1 MRIKMVSRR
10 SIKDFYEKYMK
21 NLKREEVIN
30 DSLLKADDQEA
41 WIENLRTKSKM
52 LRTLYIE
59 NEAMLNLYLRPFI
72 EQESRI
78 DDELADE
85 FLEQI
90 ERLFEQGLSDR
101 LICIDIS
108 QVLQRYFKRNNNF
121 VKWFRITYALGGFY
135 SRISGLE
142 NVNKCLECYELIR
155 NEFPRY
161 AKIDDWNI
169 RRRLLFSFYN
179 YAVVLMNSKPFAEQM
194 GFTLP
199 EYEKNLLSEVDKA
212 LAVYDDPVVRALDGD
227 KYDLD
232 GLKDELN
239 YDVFGNWICGCD
251 SREEMSPET
260 FERAL
265 RIMDEL
271 YKSALEEDGDIFHMK
286 DEIFCNYWKGQYCAG
301 NLEIEEY
308 INKITDFCNY
318 TLEHPDVDEF
328 DDISDSKYYQV
339 NMYQITNLAGTPG
352 VAEHPQLKEKLKN
365 YILPQFKKF
374 ISELPRTRHASYI
387 NESIKRTLMELVRS
401 LGTEEIDSYYF
412 LDVLMNRDET
422 MMIHVSIV
430 KRVALMIMNSIFNT
444 EPELLVGVCKTQ
456 NVLEVLEKRNEIE
469 QLVSQAALVF
479 DIGKSNYIELI
490 TLQSRRLLARE
501 KEVIHRHAAQGAELL
516 ETLGFSRDICDIA
529 YGHHKSYDGK
539 SGYPEKFDNT
549 KSRVHFLIDLFKI
562 CDCMD
567 AATDDIGRI
576 YNKVKTMP
584 EFIDELEFG
593 AGHLYNPDIVRILS
607 SDEQLKKELGYTC
620 SAGRIALYYEAYDTF
635 IDNSE
640 DTDNENNEQIKCIG
654 DIEPD
659 NNRESEQA
667 DLLENMQEMGREQ
680 AQVLESLAKSS
691 IFIARINL
699 SDDTFRIVHNSDR
712 GVLKGS
718 KEGSFTG
725 FIRHIGKEAF
735 HPDDYPMIRR
745 LMDYGEFSDYIYSSN
760 GSFEMEVRLKEGS
773 EWKWRRINFALA
785 EEKNGVP
792 QVVILSINDIDYA
805 KKQREQM
812 KEAME
817 LAYKQA
823 KQASAAKSEFL
834 SNMSHDIRTP
844 MNVILGMTQIAGKN
858 TDNPEK
864 IKDCLSKIEQASQHL
879 LELINDVLDMSKIES
894 GKIELN
900 EKPVDI
906 VELMKNVIFMVQDMA
921 AKKSIESRINIDAL
935 PKEMV
940 ICDPVRVQEILIN
953 LLSNAVKYTP
963 EGRWIS
969 FTAKKTASLGGYNS
983 YKFIVEDGGIGMSA
997 DFLDK
1002 IFEPFSREHTEQ
1014 TQNIQGTG
1022 LGLSITKSIIDIMQG
1037 NIDVTSEREKGSR
1050 FEVSLRFRISGEK
1063 AYEGENEEQ
1072 TVPQDWDGKLAG
1084 HRILLVEDNELNREI
1099 FVELVSSTGVEI
1111 DTSVNGLEGVERVR
1125 EHEPGYYDMVFMDV
1139 QMPVMDGY
1147 EATKHIREL
1156 ERERSEA
1163 QERLPIIALTANA
1176 FSEDSDKAVKAGMNA
1191 HLSKPISVPKL
1202 MSVMARWIVV

>member
-1 MRIKMVSRR
+1 MVNRR

-21 NLKREEVIN
+21 NLNREETIN

-59 NEAMLNLYLRPFI
+59 NEAMLNLYIRPFI
-72 EQESRI
+72 EQESRL

-85 FLEQI
+85 FLEQVG
-90 ERLFEQGLSDR
+90 ELFEQGLSDR

-108 QVLQRYFKRNNNF
+108 LVLQRYFEENDNYSG
-121 VKWFRITYALGGFY
+121 WFKITYALGGFY
-135 SRISGLE
+135 SRLAGPE
-142 NVNKCLECYELIR
+142 NVKKCLDCYELIKK
-155 NEFPRY
+155 EFSRY
-161 AKIDDWNI
+161 AEIDDWNL
-169 RRRLLFSFYN
+169 RRRLLFAFYN
-179 YAVVLMNSKPFAEQM
+179 YDIILMSSKPFALQAGLEPM
-194 GFTLP
+194 
-199 EYEKNLLSEVDKA
+199 EYENMLLAEVDRA
-212 LAVYDDPVVRALDGD
+212 LAVYDDAVVRELDGD

-260 FERAL
+260 FGRAL
-265 RIMDEL
+265 RIMDGL
-271 YKSALEEDGDIFHMK
+271 YKSALEEDSDIFHMK
-286 DEIFCNYWKGQYCAG
+286 DEIYCNYWKGQYCAG
-301 NLEIEEY
+301 NLGIEEY
-308 INKITDFCNY
+308 IDRIIDFCNY

-328 DDISDSKYYQV
+328 NDISDSKYYQV

-352 VAEHPQLKEKLKN
+352 VSEHPELKEKLKN

-401 LGTEEIDSYYF
+401 LGTEGIDSYFF
-412 LDVLMNRDET
+412 LDVLMNRDEN
-422 MMIHVSIV
+422 MMIHVSLV
-430 KRVALMIMNSIFNT
+430 KRVALLIMNSIFT
-444 EPELLVGVCKTQ
+444 AGPELLIGVLGTH
-456 NVLEVLEKRNEIE
+456 NVLEVLEKRSEIE

-479 DIGKSNYIELI
+479 DIGKSEYIDLV
-490 TLQSRRLLARE
+490 TLQSRRLLVRE
-501 KEVIHRHAAQGAELL
+501 KEIIHRHAAEGARLIEK
-516 ETLGFSRDICDIA
+516 LGFSSDICDIA
-529 YGHHKSYDGK
+529 RGHHKSYDGK
-539 SGYPEKFDNT
+539 GGYPEDFDNT
-549 KSRVHFLIDLFKI
+549 KSGVRFLIDLFKI

-576 YNKVKTMP
+576 YNKVKSMS

-593 AGHLYNPDIVRILS
+593 AGHLYNPDIVRIIS
-607 SDEQLKKELGYTC
+607 GDEQLQKELGYTC

-635 IDNSE
+635 INTGSGSE
-640 DTDNENNEQIKCIG
+640 GTEEQIKNIG

-659 NNRESEQA
+659 ANRESEQA
-667 DLLENMQEMGREQ
+667 DLLENMQELGREQ
-680 AQVLESLAKSS
+680 AQVLESLAKAA

-699 SDDTFRIVHNSDR
+699 SDDTFSIVHNSDS

-725 FIRHIGKEAF
+725 FIRHMGKEAF

-792 QVVILSINDIDYA
+792 QVIILSISDIDYA

-844 MNVILGMTQIAGKN
+844 MNVILGMTQIAGRN
-858 TDNPEK
+858 VDNPEK
-864 IKDCLSKIEQASQHL
+864 IKDCLSKIEQASEHL

-894 GKIELN
+894 GKIELS
-900 EKPVDI
+900 EKPVDMA
-906 VELMKNVIFMVQDMA
+906 ELIDNVNFMVQDMA
-921 AKKSIESRINIDAL
+921 ARKNLTYRLDIDSL
-935 PKEMV
+935 PREMV
-940 ICDPVRVQEILIN
+940 VCDPVRVQEILIN

-969 FTAKKTASLGGYNS
+969 FTAKKTAALGGYNS
-983 YKFIVEDGGIGMSA
+983 YKFIVEDSGIGMSSE
-997 DFLDK
+997 FMETL
-1002 IFEPFSREHTEQ
+1002 FEPFSREQNEQ
-1014 TQNIQGTG
+1014 TRNIQGTG

-1037 NIDVTSEREKGSR
+1037 SIDVTSESGNGSR
-1050 FEVSLRFRISGEK
+1050 FEGSLRFRATGEQPAAEK
-1063 AYEGENEEQ
+1063 SEE
-1072 TVPQDWDGKLAG
+1072 TTSIEDWDGKMAG

-1099 FVELVSSTGVEI
+1099 FVELVSGTGVEI
-1111 DTSVNGLEGVERVR
+1111 DTAANGLEAVESVSG
-1125 EHEPGYYDMVFMDV
+1125 HEPGYYDMVFMDV

-1147 EATKHIREL
+1147 EATRRIRAL
-1156 ERERSEA
+1156 EKTRCGGTE
-1163 QERLPIIALTANA
+1163 QLPVIALTANA
-1176 FSEDSDKAVKAGMNA
+1176 FSEDSDRAVKAGMNA
-1191 HLSKPISVPKL
+1191 HLSKPIAAGKL
-1202 MSVMARWIVV
+1202 MSVMARWIKK